1 MTDKT
6 KTDIIDEI
14 DADKEAE
21 NLEVALNRI
30 ALQKNL
36 AKEGDAILNE
46 IIKTKDSNQLEDLTK
61 LFELNKKKKSIA
73 RQNRLS
79 NLLVKLDDE
88 VERRLDNNP
97 YMLEDQYLAKYISIM
112 QEAADKPIE
121 DIPLVQINNQKNEIN
136 INSVELNR
144 ESRAKV
150 LEAVNSILASST
162 KKTIIEEETDN
173 D

>member
-1 MTDKT
+1 
-6 KTDIIDEI
+6 
-14 DADKEAE
+14 
-21 NLEVALNRI
+21 
-30 ALQKNL
+30 
-36 AKEGDAILNE
+36 
-46 IIKTKDSNQLEDLTK
+46 
-61 LFELNKKKKSIA
+61 
-73 RQNRLS
+73 
-79 NLLVKLDDE
+79 
-88 VERRLDNNP
+88 
-97 YMLEDQYLAKYISIM
+97 M

-121 DIPLVQINNQKNEIN
+121 DIPLVQINNQKHEIN